1 MRKVGIYIHIP
12 FCKQK
17 CFYCDFVS
25 YCDKTKFID
34 RYIDCLKKEIE
45 SKSNKN
51 EIVIDTIYIGGGTP
65 SIIDVKL
72 IIEVLESIKENFNVE
87 KEAEITIEINPGT
100 VNEEKLKL
108 YKEEGINRVSIGL
121 QSTNNDLLK
130 MLGRI
135 HTYEEFL
142 KYFNMARN
150 IGFKNINVD
159 LMLGL
164 PSQTLDDIN
173 KSMKRIINLKP
184 EHVSVYSLI
193 VEDGTKLAR
202 DVENGKLILPEEEI
216 ERNMYWKVKQTLEN
230 NGYIH
235 YEISNFAKKGYE
247 SKHNMN
253 CWSQKEYLGFG
264 ASAHSYFKSMRYSN
278 IEDVEEY
285 IDNIS
290 KGKIEQNK
298 KVHEIQTVEDSKKE
312 YMLLGLRKIDGVNIT
327 EFKNKFVDNPIY
339 LFKKELSR
347 LACEKLIEIDENR
360 IKLTDKGLDLANIV
374 WEEFV

>member
-142 KYFNMARN
+142 KCSNMARN

-278 IEDVEEY
+278 IEDIEEY

>member
-142 KYFNMARN
+142 KCFNMARN

-278 IEDVEEY
+278 IEDIEEY

>member
-51 EIVIDTIYIGGGTP
+51 DIVIDTIYIGGGTP
-65 SIIDVKL
+65 SVIDGKL
-72 IIEVLESIKENFNVE
+72 IMEVLENIKENFNIE
-87 KEAEITIEINPGT
+87 KEAEITIEVNPGT
-100 VNEEKLKL
+100 VDEEKLKL
-108 YKEEGINRVSIGL
+108 YKEGGINRISIGL
-121 QSTNNDLLK
+121 QSVNNTLLK

-142 KYFNMARN
+142 ECFNLARSV
-150 IGFKNINVD
+150 GFKNINVD

-164 PSQTLDDIN
+164 PSQTLEDIDE
-173 KSMKRIINLKP
+173 SIERIINLEP
-184 EHVSVYSLI
+184 EHISVYSLI
-193 VEDGTKLAR
+193 VEDGTKLSR
-202 DVENGKLILPEEEI
+202 DIENGSLILPEEEI
-216 ERNMYWKVKQTLEN
+216 ERKMYWKVKKILQDN
-230 NGYIH
+230 CYIH
-235 YEISNFAKKGYE
+235 YEISNFAKEGYE

-253 CWSQKEYLGFG
+253 CWNQKEYLGFG
-264 ASAHSYFKSMRYSN
+264 ASAHSYFKSIRYSN
-278 IEDVEEY
+278 IEDIEEY

-290 KGKIEQNK
+290 KEKIAENK
-298 KVHEIQTVEDSKKE
+298 EVHEIQTIEDRKKE

-327 EFKNKFVDNPIY
+327 EFKNRFVDNPIY
-339 LFKKELSR
+339 LFRKELSK
-347 LACEKLIEIDENR
+347 LAKEDLIEIDENS
-360 IKLTDKGLDLANIV
+360 IKLTNKGLDLANVV

>member
-1 MRKVGIYIHIP
+1 MFP
-12 FCKQK
+12 
-17 CFYCDFVS
+17 
-25 YCDKTKFID
+25 
-34 RYIDCLKKEIE
+34 
-45 SKSNKN
+45 
-51 EIVIDTIYIGGGTP
+51 
-65 SIIDVKL
+65 
-72 IIEVLESIKENFNVE
+72 
-87 KEAEITIEINPGT
+87 
-100 VNEEKLKL
+100 
-108 YKEEGINRVSIGL
+108 
-121 QSTNNDLLK
+121 
-130 MLGRI
+130 
-135 HTYEEFL
+135 
-142 KYFNMARN
+142 
-150 IGFKNINVD
+150 
-159 LMLGL
+159 
-164 PSQTLDDIN
+164 
-173 KSMKRIINLKP
+173 NL
-184 EHVSVYSLI
+184 VSVYSLI

-278 IEDVEEY
+278 IEDIEEY

>member
-142 KYFNMARN
+142 KCSNMARN

-193 VEDGTKLAR
+193 IEDGTKLAR

-278 IEDVEEY
+278 IEDIEEY